1 MTVMQTV
8 EPFFEILCDDD
19 SNFTCNN
26 VISHLLA
33 RQKEE
38 AMGSITEVVQTV
50 KDPKSIIRGKN
61 DDTAT
66 IMHEEPENLDHD
78 FVLPKSVEP
87 VNAGTTP
94 GRQTPLKLHGDNN
107 NMSRFSSYEERNNKS
122 SRKSGITPLK
132 GYFVYYLFFKYDP

>member
-1 MTVMQTV
+1 MTVIQTI

-19 SNFTCNN
+19 SNFACNR

-61 DDTAT
+61 DDDTAT
-66 IMHEEPENLDHD
+66 ILHEEPEKLNHD

-87 VNAGTTP
+87 VNATTIP
-94 GRQTPLKLHGDNN
+94 GRQTPLKFQGDN
-107 NMSRFSSYEERNNKS
+107 NMSRFSSYEERNKS

-132 GYFVYYLFFKYDP
+132 GYFVYYLLFKFDP